1 MIDLD
6 DINNKIKEGNDIEN
20 ALTGINWKEFE
31 QLISEILKQHDFDIF
46 SNFRFSTKNRYE
58 IDILAIKNSKI
69 FAIDCKQWERGRYK
83 ISGLKLAIRKQL
95 ERCNELREVLVG
107 KYEKIIPL
115 VVTFFEEG
123 IIEYE
128 DVFVVPLWKFN
139 EFLLDHAETY

>member
-6 DINNKIKEGNDIEN
+6 DINNKIKKGNDIEN
-20 ALTGINWKEFE
+20 VLIDIDWKEFE
-31 QLISEILKQHDFDIF
+31 NLISEILKQHDFDIF
-46 SNFRFSTKNRYE
+46 PNFRFSTKNRYE
-58 IDILAIKNSKI
+58 IDLLAIKNSKI
-69 FAIDCKQWERGRYK
+69 FAIDCKQWRRGRYK

-95 ERCNELREVLVG
+95 ERCNELRKVLVG

-115 VVTFFEEG
+115 VVTFFEEN

-139 EFLLDHAETY
+139 EFLLDHVETY